1 MFILIPSF
9 VLLTL
14 LHTALPQPTP
24 CSPHHSYN
32 LTISPY
38 CDTTTNTHPFTYPS
52 TCASSLPHYLNNL
65 NIPCYPCPHGT
76 HSIQFNSSHTTC
88 TDNPPLPCSLPLY
101 KTFFPF
107 PNTHTN
113 HTFTFT
119 ISNSV
124 HYGSLSFNYFTNNFI
139 PNEPSLSSSIL
150 FNLDNSQLNLSVP
163 FSNANLILFPGE
175 HTLTLTH
182 IPLNTIINYITI
194 TNTTNGVAY
203 SCIDQPI
210 SQQLKLH
217 AYTQNVRCG
226 NEYTTHIINKQSTS
240 CYACTTFTHAN
251 AYHSNCIL
259 HNAIAIYDKGIIYD
273 FNHINN
279 CTCNRTNTFIN
290 DDPFYHTYY
299 LPISYT
305 TTNTNEVFY
314 ISKHINLSPIHTDNI
329 KDISDLYKAFAYKV
343 YHNNMK
349 NVNLGYRLNEVK
361 IVNTDNDKGV
371 ILRYDNGDTCDTNIN
386 ETYRS
391 YFYMKCDTNNNY
403 NAVPSAP
410 QLLWYNNCTYYF
422 QQTSKHGCP
431 ICTTH
436 NTQRVTSR
444 IVNNKQTVLNYNIN
458 NDCVYAYTRYNV
470 DDVQVVHSQQHERV
484 FVSNVSDDE
493 LITVYH
499 INMTSENDNYVI
511 YNTSEELL
519 GNVVYDAMFEI
530 EHLDSNG
537 INAGVVCVVVG
548 PYVIIVIVAV
558 FLYLKI
564 QKLMKQHL
572 QYQTIQNEIANV
584 DVIDDD
590 DDNEKDNEVNI
601 EMQTVNEDPNVLEL
615 DSSNVI

>member
-1 MFILIPSF
+1 
-9 VLLTL
+9 
-14 LHTALPQPTP
+14 
-24 CSPHHSYN
+24 
-32 LTISPY
+32 
-38 CDTTTNTHPFTYPS
+38 
-52 TCASSLPHYLNNL
+52 
-65 NIPCYPCPHGT
+65 
-76 HSIQFNSSHTTC
+76 
-88 TDNPPLPCSLPLY
+88 
-101 KTFFPF
+101 
-107 PNTHTN
+107 
-113 HTFTFT
+113 
-119 ISNSV
+119 
-124 HYGSLSFNYFTNNFI
+124 
-139 PNEPSLSSSIL
+139 
-150 FNLDNSQLNLSVP
+150 
-163 FSNANLILFPGE
+163 
-175 HTLTLTH
+175 
-182 IPLNTIINYITI
+182 
-194 TNTTNGVAY
+194 
-203 SCIDQPI
+203 
-210 SQQLKLH
+210 
-217 AYTQNVRCG
+217 
-226 NEYTTHIINKQSTS
+226 
-240 CYACTTFTHAN
+240 
-251 AYHSNCIL
+251 
-259 HNAIAIYDKGIIYD
+259 
-273 FNHINN
+273 
-279 CTCNRTNTFIN
+279 
-290 DDPFYHTYY
+290 
-299 LPISYT
+299 
-305 TTNTNEVFY
+305 
-314 ISKHINLSPIHTDNI
+314 
-329 KDISDLYKAFAYKV
+329 
-343 YHNNMK
+343 
-349 NVNLGYRLNEVK
+349 
-361 IVNTDNDKGV
+361 
-371 ILRYDNGDTCDTNIN
+371 
-386 ETYRS
+386 
-391 YFYMKCDTNNNY
+391 MKCDTNNNY